1 MLAKLAAERIK
12 PDASL
17 VVKDWREFLSDRN
30 LREIPGIGRKLEK
43 KLLQHG
49 LCTVN
54 DIWELE
60 DDAENVLGEVIGQ
73 GTAQKIVQF
82 CHGKDDRSVTPA
94 LRKSISAECNYGVRF
109 DGPYGVDYMMKG
121 LAREVK
127 KRMTEARFRGAKLTL
142 KVMKSTD
149 PSKVPGKFLGHG
161 LCDSFS
167 RSIDIS
173 LTRDDEVIF
182 LAAMKLYEKLGI
194 DETSIRGMGIVISTL
209 KYDDDGLDG
218 LPSSP
223 STLSSWLKRESCAP
237 SVRVNLEGQ
246 ISPHK
251 TSFEVETDDSHPP
264 TISVAHSGGS
274 QNPTFSQLD
283 PDVLRGLPDDILSEV
298 RQMYGKISRDQSSSG
313 KTSPPKPPETKI
325 PGKIICAK
333 DKPIP
338 IVGQASVRRMLK
350 LACVKAGVEVSVGNR
365 LSQLE
370 YLPLEVQLQ
379 IANEDDVKITKR
391 PKQQAII
398 AGHSKETT
406 DEMAQA
412 NYPQLV
418 SEIMSSNDYNGFYH
432 ENIEPLR
439 GFILSNPNPNSMTVE
454 IVQDFLSLCVLEQRI
469 DDAVVFLRTIKNM
482 HEKGWGDEIYLL
494 LRKSTLDAIVSKTGS
509 ILDEKWL
516 GL

>member
-30 LREIPGIGRKLEK
+30 LREMPGIGRKLEK

-60 DDAENVLGEVIGQ
+60 DDAVNVLGDVVGH
-73 GTAQKIVQF
+73 GTAQKIVQY

-109 DGPYGVDYMMKG
+109 DGPYGVDYMVKG

-127 KRMTEARFRGAKLTL
+127 KRMTEARLRGAKLTL
-142 KVMKSTD
+142 KVMKSTN

-173 LTRDDEVIF
+173 LTRDDEVIYS
-182 LAAMKLYEKLGI
+182 AAMKLYEKLGI
-194 DETSIRGMGIVISTL
+194 DETSIRGMGIVISSL
-209 KYDDDGLDG
+209 KFDDDSLDG

-223 STLSSWLKRESCAP
+223 STLSSWLKRDICAP
-237 SVRVNLEGQ
+237 LVRVNLEGQ
-246 ISPHK
+246 TSPRE
-251 TSFEVETDDSHPP
+251 TTFEVETDDSH
-264 TISVAHSGGS
+264 TISAADSGCS
-274 QNPTFSQLD
+274 QNPSFSQLD
-283 PDVLRGLPDDILSEV
+283 QDVLRSLPDDILSEV
-298 RQMYGKISRDQSSSG
+298 RQMYRKTSSDQSSPG
-313 KTSPPKPPETKI
+313 KMSRPKLPEAKI
-325 PGKIICAK
+325 PGKMCAK

-338 IVGQASVRRMLK
+338 IVGQASVRRVLK
-350 LACVKAGVEVSVGNR
+350 LACVKAGVENLVGSR

-379 IANEDDVKITKR
+379 IANEDDVKVTKR
-391 PKQQAII
+391 PKHQAIT
-398 AGHSKETT
+398 ADHSKETT

-412 NYPQLV
+412 SDPKLV
-418 SEIMSSNDYNGFYH
+418 SEIMSSNYHNGFYRD
-432 ENIEPLR
+432 NIEPLR
-439 GFILSNPNPNSMTVE
+439 GFILSNPNPDSMTVE

-482 HEKGWGDEIYLL
+482 HEKGWEDEIYLQ
-494 LRKSTLDAIVSKTGS
+494 LRKATLDAFISKTGS